1 MLYVWYFKN
10 MVIYSCYIYRSAQ
23 QIRNI
28 AEELDPT
35 FQARRQGTMSL
46 QMGQMGIW
54 TELK

>member
-10 MVIYSCYIYRSAQ
+10 MVTYICYIFRSAQ